1 MSGIP
6 NTVKYIFSKA
16 LKPPLY
22 KLYIT
27 HSMYHK
33 ICLAVSFQC
42 LNVIVQK
49 HKITKLTVLFSM
61 ATGFLCA
68 LISLNSEH
76 IAVANRTYSHGCFML
91 TFIPFIRSK
100 DQPHGSNI
108 PPKKAQW
115 VTTGPWNSCSKCC
128 CTQEIVSRI
137 NYYAHFMWDQ
147 RCFLANGWEVALRAE
162 AFHNSKSH
170 E

>member
-22 KLYIT
+22 KIYIT
-27 HSMYHK
+27 HSMYRK
-33 ICLAVSFQC
+33 IFSAVSFQC

-49 HKITKLTVLFSM
+49 HRITKLTLLLSM

-76 IAVANRTYSHGCFML
+76 IATAKRTY
-91 TFIPFIRSK
+91 
-100 DQPHGSNI
+100 
-108 PPKKAQW
+108 
-115 VTTGPWNSCSKCC
+115 VSC
-128 CTQEIVSRI
+128 
-137 NYYAHFMWDQ
+137 
-147 RCFLANGWEVALRAE
+147 
-162 AFHNSKSH
+162 
-170 E
+170 